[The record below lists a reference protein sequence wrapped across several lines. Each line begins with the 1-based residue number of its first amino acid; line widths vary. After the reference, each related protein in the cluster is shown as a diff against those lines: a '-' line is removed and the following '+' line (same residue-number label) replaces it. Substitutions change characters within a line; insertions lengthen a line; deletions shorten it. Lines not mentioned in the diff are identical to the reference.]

1 MSTATL
7 LPTSVHD
14 ADVAAATLPARHG
27 RPAGTGGSAAVRAF
41 LAHYSGTLLPLL
53 AAVTGLE
60 VGWQMYAADTGPA
73 AAAVV
78 TGWAL
83 VTAAWLHR
91 RGWQP
96 GTVRAVIA
104 APAAVLAG
112 LGALGWLAPAGLVVW
127 GPVATVLAAA
137 PAMAAQ
143 PPAPERPALRRASA
157 RD

>member
-1 MSTATL
+1 MSTAPL

-27 RPAGTGGSAAVRAF
+27 RPAGNGGSAAVRAF

-60 VGWQMYAADTGPA
+60 VGWQMYAADTWPA

-91 RGWQP
+91 RDWQP

-112 LGALGWLAPAGLVVW
+112 LGALGWLAPAGLVLW

-143 PPAPERPALRRASA
+143 PPAPERPALRRASTH
-157 RD
+157 D